1 MELEVTTSLFYGFY
15 NSIFLDDGLIYEYE
29 MEELTELETKLNQ
42 ELETNFYINY
52 EWSDHERNRYFN
64 TVGAEF
70 IENMEYLI
78 NYYIPEEMKQQDY
91 YKLDIEYIG
100 VYSPKYYNYTTDKID
115 YKIKTNKETMQEL
128 KKYILD
134 LAGAEQYIFKRFK
147 SYDGFI
153 SFLSND
159 IDYWKTEPIET
170 DEAYTGALID
180 MLLNLNNE
188 NIMED
193 LNIETMDNID
203 TAICYMVPYLCSNK
217 TGDQLPTYKEDQL
230 EDFIKQNQ

>member
-15 NSIFLDDGLIYEYE
+15 NSIFLNDEEIYEYE
-29 MEELTELETKLNQ
+29 MEELTELETRLNQ
-42 ELETNFYINY
+42 ELENKFYVNY

-78 NYYIPEEMKQQDY
+78 NYYIPEEMKQEEY
-91 YKLDIEYIG
+91 YKLEIEYTG

-115 YKIKTNKETMQEL
+115 YKIKTNKQTMQEL

-134 LAGAEQYIFKRFK
+134 LAGAEQYIFKRFS

-159 IDYWKTEPIET
+159 IEYWKTEPIET
-170 DEAYTGALID
+170 DEAYIGALID
-180 MLLNLNNE
+180 MFLNLNDE
-188 NIMED
+188 NTMED
-193 LNIETMDNID
+193 LNMETIDNID
-203 TAICYMVPYLCSNK
+203 SVLCYMVPYLYSNK

-230 EDFIKQNQ
+230 EEFIKQNQ

>member
-1 MELEVTTSLFYGFY
+1 MELEATTSLFYGFY

-29 MEELTELETKLNQ
+29 IEDLKELETRLNQ
-42 ELETNFYINY
+42 ELENKFYINY
-52 EWSDHERNRYFN
+52 EWNDQDRNEYFN

-70 IENMEYLI
+70 IENMKYLI
-78 NYYIPEEMKQQDY
+78 NYYIPEEMKQEDY
-91 YKLDIEYIG
+91 YKFEIEYLG

-115 YKIKTNKETMQEL
+115 YKIKTNKQTMQEL

-170 DEAYTGALID
+170 DEIYTGALID
-180 MLLNLNNE
+180 MFLNVNDE
-188 NIMED
+188 NTMED

-203 TAICYMVPYLCSNK
+203 TAICYMVPYLYSNK
-217 TGDQLPTYKEDQL
+217 TGNQIPTYKEDQL
-230 EDFIKQNQ
+230 EEFIKQNQ

>member
-29 MEELTELETKLNQ
+29 MEELTELETRLNQ
-42 ELETNFYINY
+42 KLETNFYINY
-52 EWSDHERNRYFN
+52 EWSDHERNKYFN

-70 IENMEYLI
+70 IENMKYLI
-78 NYYIPEEMKQQDY
+78 NYYIPEEMKQKDY
-91 YKLDIEYIG
+91 YKLEIEYTG

-115 YKIKTNKETMQEL
+115 YIIKTNKQTMQEL

-134 LAGAEQYIFKRFK
+134 LQGAEQYIFKRFS

-159 IDYWKTEPIET
+159 IEYWKTEPIET
-170 DEAYTGALID
+170 DEIYTGALID
-180 MLLNLNNE
+180 MFLNLNDE
-188 NIMED
+188 NTMED

-203 TAICYMVPYLCSNK
+203 SVLCYMVPYLYSNK
-217 TGDQLPTYKEDQL
+217 TGDQIPTYKEDQL
-230 EDFIKQNQ
+230 EEFIKQNQ

>member
-1 MELEVTTSLFYGFY
+1 MELEATTSLFYGFY

-115 YKIKTNKETMQEL
+115 YIIKTNKQTMQEL

-134 LAGAEQYIFKRFK
+134 LQGAEQYIFKRFS

-153 SFLSND
+153 SFLSNN
-159 IDYWKTEPIET
+159 IEYWKTEPIET
-170 DEAYTGALID
+170 DELYTGALID

-203 TAICYMVPYLCSNK
+203 SVLCYMVPYLYSYK

-230 EDFIKQNQ
+230 EEFIKQNQ